1 MKNLRLAATGA
12 ALVLVNFVFANFAM
26 AGEFADYCTS
36 GLSKGA
42 LHKTNCAINELYK
55 GKTYCFS
62 NEGARDSFLFDQD
75 GMIAK
80 ATTFY
85 AANADKPM
93 AALPNKEVPREKITQ
108 DNAMQQINSKICD
121 LSNKDAGYLIFNG
134 LDLSHCNM
142 QNTSFFGAELK
153 GANLKDANLKFSF
166 LNLARLENADFSG
179 ADLSNATIFQ
189 AIFDKTVFKGANLS
203 NTRMIGTL
211 GKVDMSGANI
221 QHGQFGLDMGNQPM
235 GQMKFDTIGGNF
247 ASANFENADLNIAA
261 FSFADLS
268 NANLRGVNLYRA
280 DLVKANLTGADL
292 TGANLTDA
300 NVDDAIFKDVKGLN
314 TVKGF
319 DTVKGKCLDC
329 KVVATSMIEA
339 DEPVN
344 LVAAKQA
351 AACRMQAMP
360 SH

>member
-1 MKNLRLAATGA
+1 MKKMNALLAGASLLVASLLAANVA
-12 ALVLVNFVFANFAM
+12 W
-26 AGEFADYCTS
+26 AGEFADYCTN

-42 LHKTNCAINELYK
+42 LHQTNCAINELYK

-75 GMIAK
+75 GMIEK

-85 AANADKPM
+85 TA
-93 AALPNKEVPREKITQ
+93 NKEVPREKITQ
-108 DNAMQQINSKICD
+108 DSALQQINSKTCD
-121 LSNKDAGYLIFNG
+121 LSNKDAGYLVFNG

-142 QNTSFFGAELK
+142 QNISFFGAELK
-153 GANLKDANLKFSF
+153 GAKLIGANLQGAY
-166 LNLARLENADFSG
+166 LNLARLENADFTN
-179 ADLSNATIFQ
+179 ANLSNATIFQ
-189 AIFDKTVFKGANLS
+189 AIFDKTNFKGANLS
-203 NTRMIGTL
+203 NARMIGSL

-221 QHGQFGLDMGNQPM
+221 TKGRFGLDVGNQPM
-235 GQMKFDTIGGNF
+235 GQMKFDSIGGNF
-247 ASANFENADLNIAA
+247 AGANFENADLNIAA

-300 NVDDAIFKDVKGLN
+300 NVDDATFKDVKGLN

-319 DTVKGKCLDC
+319 NTVKGKCIDC
-329 KVVATSMIEA
+329 KISAAIAVEPESIAEAIE
-339 DEPVN
+339 PISIS
-344 LVAAKQA
+344 AAKQA
-351 AACRMQAMP
+351 AMCAMQAVAP
-360 SH
+360 H